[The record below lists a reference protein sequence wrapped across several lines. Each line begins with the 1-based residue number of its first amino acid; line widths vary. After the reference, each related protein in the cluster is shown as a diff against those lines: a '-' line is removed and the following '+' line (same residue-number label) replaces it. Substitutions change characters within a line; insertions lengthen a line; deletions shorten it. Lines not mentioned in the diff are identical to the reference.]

1 MVTLLCAFVGTK
13 GSVFPVHIDASQSVG
28 HLKDAIKMDNQRRI
42 TCDANDLQL
51 YPAKTKIG
59 TAKTE
64 DGKWLSSSTED
75 VKKLKEGEKTSH
87 VVELTKEGRE
97 LQGEDSVDGHF
108 YEVASYYEH
117 TPFAQARKRLYRL
130 TFACEGGWEVGR
142 LRKQSYHQL
151 PLA

>member
-1 MVTLLCAFVGTK
+1 MVTLFCAFVGTK
-13 GSVFPVHIDASQSVG
+13 ESVFPVHIDASQSVG

-51 YPAKTKIG
+51 YPAKTKID

-87 VVELTKEGRE
+87 VVELTKEDRE
-97 LQGEDSVDGHF
+97 MQGEDSITQLLAGM
-108 YEVASYYEH
+108 E
-117 TPFAQARKRLYRL
+117 TPKARQIYVLVVIPDHEQQLHAQNEAAK
-130 TFACEGGWEVGR
+130 
-142 LRKQSYHQL
+142 
-151 PLA
+151 